1 MATSVKWRLKRYG
14 RFIPGK
20 DETTTGEPWKTFE
33 AKKNE
38 PEIILTIVDYG
49 YLMVLHGQQCLETI
63 PLHSASDFLK
73 VHQKS
78 DNLMIRHTIKGASR
92 LIRMQ
97 FDGSNKAQAI
107 KECSSAA
114 ERLREHV
121 PVGTQDDTL
130 SSNNQPPADDPA
142 PGTQGEAAGG
152 EPEVVHEGSLSIQRL
167 TQHLLGETPLTL
179 PQLYRQ
185 ASWEHGDLEALLRVC
200 LLDPSFHALV
210 EQVEGELKKIL
221 EE

>member
-14 RFIPGK
+14 RFIPGT
-20 DETTTGEPWKTFE
+20 DETTKGEPWKTFE

-130 SSNNQPPADDPA
+130 PSNNQPPADDPA
-142 PGTQGEAAGG
+142 PGTQVA
-152 EPEVVHEGSLSIQRL
+152 LITIQVR
-167 TQHLLGETPLTL
+167 P
-179 PQLYRQ
+179 
-185 ASWEHGDLEALLRVC
+185 LEANLRLPMKDCCPFSV
-200 LLDPSFHALV
+200 LPSTCW
-210 EQVEGELKKIL
+210 ERPR
-221 EE
+221 

>member
-14 RFIPGK
+14 RFIPGTG
-20 DETTTGEPWKTFE
+20 ETSKREPWKTFE

-49 YLMVLHGQQCLETI
+49 YLMVLQGQECLETI
-63 PLHSASDFLK
+63 PLNGASDFLK
-73 VHQKS
+73 VLQKS

-97 FDGSNKAQAI
+97 FDGRNKTEAI

-114 ERLREHV
+114 EKLREHV
-121 PVGTQDDTL
+121 PVGTQDDVL
-130 SSNNQPPADDPA
+130 LPNNQPPVDDPA
-142 PGTQGEAAGG
+142 PVTQGEAAGG
-152 EPEVVHEGSLSIQRL
+152 EPEVVREGSLSVQRL
-167 TQHLLGETPLTL
+167 TRNLLGETPLTL

-185 ASWEHGDLEALLRVC
+185 GSWEHGDLEALLRVC

-210 EQVEGELKKIL
+210 EQVEGELRKIL
-221 EE
+221 QE